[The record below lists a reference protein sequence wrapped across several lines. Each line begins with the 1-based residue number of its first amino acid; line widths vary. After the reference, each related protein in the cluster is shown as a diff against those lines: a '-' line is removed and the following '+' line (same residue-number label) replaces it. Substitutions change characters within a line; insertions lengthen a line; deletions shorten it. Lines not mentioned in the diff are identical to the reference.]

1 MAKMTSNGNE
11 TFVQKIID
19 KRTRKIGN
27 QDKIEYLL
35 KWTNGSED
43 SWEPEEN
50 LNSRLSKRKRRPL
63 KRKRRPPKKSNLRL
77 QISQKKLTTQEVQKD

>member
-50 LNSRLSKRKRRPL
+50 LNCSLLIKKYANDLVKLRWGFN
-63 KRKRRPPKKSNLRL
+63 PKN
-77 QISQKKLTTQEVQKD
+77 